1 MYNFILTKIN
11 TILQCVGQRLVIIF
25 ILHKINSR
33 SAKQI
38 IKQVLHCRVHRLY
51 ITQKQVVDL

>member
-1 MYNFILTKIN
+1 MYNFTLIEIN

-25 ILHKINSR
+25 FLHKTNSR

-38 IKQVLHCRVHRLY
+38 IKQQNKFY
-51 ITQKQVVDL
+51 TA